1 MRLAMLSTAGGARL
15 VAERDGKF
23 IDLQTADP
31 DLPRTIVEVLAQPI
45 GLVKAK
51 IAAEKGFLA
60 GQFLEGRLMAPIP
73 SPGKVICI
81 GLNYR
86 DHAAES
92 GMDPP
97 AEPVVFSKFAQSIVG
112 TDDPVRLPAVC
123 TQVDYEAELV
133 AVIGKRA
140 RHVSRADALQYVA
153 GYMNGNDISARDWQL
168 NKPAK
173 QWLMG

>member
-51 IAAEKGFLA
+51 IAAEKGFVN
-60 GQFLEGRLMAPIP
+60 GQFLEGRLLAPVP
-73 SPGKVICI
+73 APGKVICI

-92 GMDPP
+92 GMEPP
-97 AEPVVFSKFAQSIVG
+97 PEPVVFSKFTQSIVG
-112 TDDPVRLPAVC
+112 PDDPVRLPAVC
-123 TQVDYEAELV
+123 KQVDYEAELV
-133 AVIGKRA
+133 VVIGKRA
-140 RHVSRADALQYVA
+140 KHVPREKALEYVG
-153 GYMNGNDISARDWQL
+153 GY
-168 NKPAK
+168 
-173 QWLMG
+173 